1 MTESEA
7 IKRCEMLIKGFSVNH
22 ATYEAFA
29 EDGKGYPT
37 FNTMKEFAEACKYA
51 LEEVEQYRA
60 IGTVEEC
67 RIAVEKHNKKIK
79 PLKVHNRFVCPCC
92 TNSTQEVILTEHTEY
107 CFVCGQGFDWSEGE

>member
-7 IKRCEMLIKGFSVNH
+7 IKALEQGDKNS
-22 ATYEAFA
+22 YEA
-29 EDGKGYPT
+29 EVSY
-37 FNTMKEFAEACKYA
+37 EEYLEAIEMGRKA
-51 LEEVEQYRA
+51 LEEIQQYRA

-79 PLKVHNRFVCPCC
+79 PLKVHNRFACPCC

-107 CFVCGQGFDWSEGE
+107 CFVCGQGFDWE